1 MQWNRK
7 NLTIINVHTLQYRIV
22 VHVRLFILREN
33 VALYGL
39 IWSCMIIEF
48 ENYFTKT
55 DNFGYFSLF
64 LRKITACTVLL
75 DPVCLFKIAIS
86 SPCML
91 ISSCTT
97 IRYCRVISFEW
108 VTPSDPAGR
117 HVVFFL
123 FANKTN
129 RQIDMSRGDYLT
141 KPYFHEFPEFF
152 RFQFPEDWNKILA
165 AIIHQ
170 TIINYLGLQ
179 GVSFERRCLVSDL
192 KY

>member
-1 MQWNRK
+1 
-7 NLTIINVHTLQYRIV
+7 
-22 VHVRLFILREN
+22 
-33 VALYGL
+33 
-39 IWSCMIIEF
+39 MIIEF

-141 KPYFHEFPEFF
+141 KPHFHEFSEFF
-152 RFQFPEDWNKILA
+152 RSRSMNINKNSSKEPVWS
-165 AIIHQ
+165 
-170 TIINYLGLQ
+170 TIDFSEYIR
-179 GVSFERRCLVSDL
+179 SE
-192 KY
+192 